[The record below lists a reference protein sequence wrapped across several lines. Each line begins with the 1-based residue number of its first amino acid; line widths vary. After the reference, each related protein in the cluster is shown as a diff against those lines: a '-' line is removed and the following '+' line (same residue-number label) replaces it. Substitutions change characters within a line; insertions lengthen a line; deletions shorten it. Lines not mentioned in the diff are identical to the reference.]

1 MKQLQE
7 NGTWYE
13 VVCAR
18 QPAEIMAWLVA
29 RTFDLYLVD
38 NQMSRESAL
47 GVCRSIRSV
56 DGDGAI
62 ICISDDNDDRDT
74 LLDAGADLFMKMP
87 DAVEHLRRTID
98 DVLDGPRSDAIH

>member
-7 NGTWYE
+7 NGTWYD

-18 QPAEIMAWLVA
+18 EPAEIMAWLVA

-38 NQMSRESAL
+38 NRMSRESAL

-56 DGDGAI
+56 DDDGAI
-62 ICISDDNDDRDT
+62 ICISDDIDDRDT
-74 LLDAGADLFMKMP
+74 LLEAGADLFMKKP
-87 DAVEHLRRTID
+87 DAVPHLRRTID